1 MSVFRPLIVISTI
14 VRRRSMTW
22 CVAQRFCDVSDVCL
36 RPKSPFRPSATDFE
50 GSKSAKS
57 PLRFRPDFVGFLRPD
72 TYVALCVVSAIA
84 VKKRFYLCAVT
95 TSKACRCV
103 AAQISHL
110 DAERHAR
117 ESVGLGQSLRFTP
130 NPESPRRCRAAFAT
144 CLLRR
149 ATGSRPCAG

>member
-22 CVAQRFCDVSDVCL
+22 CVAQRFCDVSDICL
-36 RPKSPFRPSATDFE
+36 RLKSPFRPSATDFE

-103 AAQISHL
+103 TAQISHL
-110 DAERHAR
+110 DAERHGTR
-117 ESVGLGQSLRFTP
+117 ISWPGSI
-130 NPESPRRCRAAFAT
+130 AAFHPQPRKSPP
-144 CLLRR
+144 L
-149 ATGSRPCAG
+149 SRSICNMPSAAGDR